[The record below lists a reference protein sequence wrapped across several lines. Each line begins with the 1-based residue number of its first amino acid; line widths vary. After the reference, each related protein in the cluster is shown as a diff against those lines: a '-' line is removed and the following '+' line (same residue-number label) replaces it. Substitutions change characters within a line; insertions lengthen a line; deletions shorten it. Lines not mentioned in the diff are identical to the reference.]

1 MCYDS
6 RVKIGRKGDD
16 KLKNKRTTVVENVC
30 QSMKVL
36 WQEYPATRWQIP
48 LSIIVSVG
56 KPFLVMAI
64 PSLAIAAITE
74 GSICGYIAK
83 MFGALFLVGLLEIL
97 DQILQ
102 GRLSFSE
109 VLVRMRIFMPQLVC
123 KGLTIRYDK
132 VETQQ
137 GQKKMQEAAYS
148 LAGDNCGAEQLM
160 HKTPEL
166 IVKTAGLFVYGTAV
180 FVLDVR
186 IICVMLVM
194 CILDIVLRNHA
205 IQYGDATWN
214 ERSEV
219 NRQMRYIRN
228 AAVEQSTGKDI
239 RLYHLSPWFC
249 EMFDALIRREKKV
262 NQKNQLRWYFPTIGD
277 QCCIVLRDIIAYSI
291 LISQVAAGAVSP
303 AVFTLYLGIIAEFSD
318 WFYGVSENVFA
329 IQKASREHDHYRE
342 VMDYKEPKQG
352 ETVLSES
359 REEPLEIVFEHVSF
373 RYEGAESDSIRD
385 LDLTIRAGEK
395 VAVVGNNGAGKT
407 TLVKL
412 LCGLYEPAHGRI
424 LVNGR
429 DIREL
434 DPEEYKKRVC
444 TIFQD
449 VRLFPFTITSN
460 VCTSEEEKY
469 NPARLWN
476 CLQKAGLREKIE
488 QLPQKEKTYISQVF
502 DENGV
507 LLSGGEM
514 QKLLLARA
522 MYKPGGLLL
531 LDEPTSALDPIAESR
546 MYEQYNEI
554 SEGKTAVFISHR
566 LASTKFCERIFFLEK
581 GGIAEQGSH
590 DELMEKNGKYR
601 ELFEIQSRYYR
612 KQEGGREEC

>member
-1 MCYDS
+1 MEEM
-6 RVKIGRKGDD
+6 GDD

-30 QSMKVL
+30 QTMKLL
-36 WQEYPATRWQIP
+36 WKEYPATRWQIP
-48 LSIIVSVG
+48 LFIMVSVG
-56 KPFLVMAI
+56 KPFLIMAI
-64 PSLAIAAITE
+64 PSFAIAAITE

-83 MFGALFLVGLLEIL
+83 MFGALLVVGLLEIL

-109 VLVRMRIFMPQLVC
+109 VLVRMRILMPQLIF

-132 VETQQ
+132 VETQK
-137 GQKKMQEAAYS
+137 GQKKMQEAAFS

-166 IVKTAGLFVYGTAV
+166 IVKTAGLLIYGTAV

-219 NRQMRYIRN
+219 NRQMSYIRN
-228 AAVEQSTGKDI
+228 AAVEQNTGKDI

-249 EMFDALIRREKKV
+249 EMFDVLIRREKKV

-291 LISQVAAGAVSP
+291 LISQVAAGTISP
-303 AVFTLYLGIIAEFSD
+303 AVFTLYLGIIAEFSE

-329 IQKASREHDHYRE
+329 IQKASKEHDHYRE
-342 VMDYKEPKQG
+342 VMDYKEAKQG
-352 ETVLSES
+352 EILLSEN
-359 REEPLEIVFEHVSF
+359 RDEPLEIVFDQVSF
-373 RYEGAESDSIRD
+373 RYEGAEEDSIRD
-385 LDLTIRAGEK
+385 LNLTIHAGEK

-412 LCGLYEPAHGRI
+412 LCGLYEPVRGRI
-424 LVNGR
+424 LVNGK

-434 DPEEYKKRVC
+434 EPEEYKKGFVQSFRTC
-444 TIFQD
+444 GYS
-449 VRLFPFTITSN
+449 P
-460 VCTSEEEKY
+460 
-469 NPARLWN
+469 
-476 CLQKAGLREKIE
+476 LR
-488 QLPQKEKTYISQVF
+488 
-502 DENGV
+502 
-507 LLSGGEM
+507 
-514 QKLLLARA
+514 
-522 MYKPGGLLL
+522 
-531 LDEPTSALDPIAESR
+531 
-546 MYEQYNEI
+546 
-554 SEGKTAVFISHR
+554 
-566 LASTKFCERIFFLEK
+566 
-581 GGIAEQGSH
+581 
-590 DELMEKNGKYR
+590 
-601 ELFEIQSRYYR
+601 
-612 KQEGGREEC
+612 